1 MRLDAIATV
10 FSIHTYLV
18 PLDRLTPEQLANL
31 PENVRRGGSMGET
44 N

>member
-1 MRLDAIATV
+1 MV

-18 PLDRLTPEQLANL
+18 PLASLTQEQSQTL
-31 PENVRRGGSMGET
+31 PDNVRRGGSMGET